1 MASLNRRTLGIKVA
15 TSAAAIAAI
24 SPVQVALAGGGG
36 GGTYGA
42 TGNIVET
49 AVGNG
54 MFMTLVAAVK
64 AAGLVDALSG
74 PGPLTVFAPTDEA
87 FAKLGKATI
96 DSVLADKALLTKI
109 LTYHVVSGQVK
120 AADVVKVTSAKTL
133 QGGDVKVSVV
143 GGAVKINDATVVV
156 ADVLATNGVIH
167 VIDTVLMPS

>member
-1 MASLNRRTLGIKVA
+1 MASLNRRALGIKVA
-15 TSAAAIAAI
+15 TSAAAVAAI
-24 SPVQVALAGGGG
+24 SPIQVALAGGGG

-49 AVGNG
+49 AVANG

-64 AAGLVDALSG
+64 AAGLVDVIYFSG
-74 PGPLTVFAPTDEA
+74 PM
-87 FAKLGKATI
+87 
-96 DSVLADKALLTKI
+96 LTKI

-133 QGGDVKVSVV
+133 QGGDVKVTVV
-143 GGAVKINDATVVV
+143 GGSVKINDATVVV

>member
-1 MASLNRRTLGIKVA
+1 MATTNRRALGIRVA
-15 TSAAAIAAI
+15 TTAAAVAAV
-24 SPVQVALAGGGG
+24 SPMHVALAGGGG

-42 TGNIVET
+42 SGNIVET

-74 PGPLTVFAPTDEA
+74 PGPLTVFAPTDDA

-109 LTYHVVSGQVK
+109 LTYHVVSGKVM
-120 AADVVKVTSAKTL
+120 AADVVKLTAAKTL
-133 QGGDVKVSVV
+133 QGGEVKVSVV

>member
-1 MASLNRRTLGIKVA
+1 MASLNRRALGIKVA
-15 TSAAAIAAI
+15 TSAAAVAAI
-24 SPVQVALAGGGG
+24 SPIQVALAGGGG
-36 GGTYGA
+36 GGTYG
-42 TGNIVET
+42 
-49 AVGNG
+49 
-54 MFMTLVAAVK
+54 